1 MIQLTHYDIK
11 YLAGVGP
18 KRAELLD
25 KELGIRSF
33 YDLLVNFPF
42 RYIDK
47 STLHHI
53 KDLQGDDL
61 PSVQLKGHFITF
73 TTQGEGA
80 RRRLVG
86 LFTDGTGTIECVWF
100 NRLKFIQQSY
110 RTGVDYIVFGKP
122 TPYKRTFSIIHPEVD
137 EYEQVKDRAGMVG
150 VYNLTERLRKRGF
163 SSRLFQK
170 LNKNLLESDI
180 AKRITDTLPAELR
193 TRRMLMPLYE
203 AVSNMHAP
211 TSVEALQRAQRR
223 MKYEELFFL

>member
-163 SSRLFQK
+163 PTRPFKK
-170 LNKNLLESDI
+170 LTKNL
-180 AKRITDTLPAELR
+180 
-193 TRRMLMPLYE
+193 
-203 AVSNMHAP
+203 
-211 TSVEALQRAQRR
+211 
-223 MKYEELFFL
+223 